1 MFPARAGVIR
11 WMHAATCVCYSFLN
25 MRTPQ
30 GCPIPALAFVTEELE
45 QRARG
50 EQQAGLL
57 DPVPQHSRPAQV
69 AQARRPHEVL
79 PISV

>member
-1 MFPARAGVIR
+1 
-11 WMHAATCVCYSFLN
+11 MHTATHVRCSLLN

-30 GCPIPALAFVTEELE
+30 DGPAPALALVAEQLQ

-57 DPVPQHSRPAQV
+57 DPVPQHGRPAQV
-69 AQARRPHEVL
+69 G
-79 PISV
+79 